1 MSDDGNETGTRLNTI
16 EAALRALGGQFTQL
30 MAQLTAQ
37 QAIPLNQNP
46 QQAPQQALAAPT
58 IPPSGHRRRLD
69 PSVLDK
75 LSADVDLVG
84 LESWRR
90 RWDDFARLGDL
101 SAETTEVQA
110 ALFRLTLDA
119 SMQQVVE
126 VALGILPSAAKSPT
140 EVLDSITVYIRA
152 KRNVALDR
160 VAFRECHQTTTE
172 SFDDFYMRLRRLAG
186 PAQLCGTCED
196 EQMATAIMTG
206 IRDAATKQKL
216 LSLVPFPAAQVAV
229 NLCRSEESARANVG
243 TLQGTA
249 DISAVH
255 HQQQPTNPH
264 MQQQGRS
271 GARQKGRCK
280 FCNRWAHRNEP
291 CPAAAQ
297 ACHWCGG
304 IGHYGPCCP
313 AKLAGKPSI
322 QTPPAAGNPQP
333 PSITR
338 HVLIGSI
345 QTSRRNVPNISVRLC
360 RGPGHPAVSIDGVVP
375 DPGAEVSVAGLTVLH
390 ALNLRE
396 NDLHQAT
403 YGLVMADRKAPLL
416 SIGQLDVS
424 ITYGEAVATATIVF
438 CPEIT
443 GMLLSMVDCKAL
455 DIIHQD
461 YPLPISRR
469 QIVSSVAGVSSST
482 LSPPPDVHSLLHGPF
497 PADPSEADKAA
508 YKEAILASFKD
519 VFDQSSLHSME
530 GPDMDILLRED
541 AEPFAINGF
550 RPVPFHD
557 RAEVKQMLDD
567 MVGKG
572 IIAPQTEP
580 TDWVSPLVVAR
591 KPHGRGLRLC
601 VDLTKVNRFVR
612 RPAHPVRTPR
622 DAVAEIDGAAR
633 FFSALDASDGYFQIA
648 LKPSCQHLT
657 TFATPWGRYRFLR
670 APQGL
675 NCSGDEYNRR
685 QDTAF
690 AGLRDL
696 VRVVDDLLTYHKTF
710 GDHVTG
716 LCAIL
721 SAARNARI
729 TFNPGKFFFAQDQLM
744 WAGFHIQPGGFAVD
758 PNKLNAIRDFPRP
771 KNITELRSFFGLVEQ
786 LSGFCTEVAAA
797 KTPLRPLLSSKNAYT

>member
-1 MSDDGNETGTRLNTI
+1 MGR
-16 EAALRALGGQFTQL
+16 LRAPWRLIRRDHGGPGC
-30 MAQLTAQ
+30 
-37 QAIPLNQNP
+37 PLPPNP
-46 QQAPQQALAAPT
+46 
-58 IPPSGHRRRLD
+58 RRLD
-69 PSVLDK
+69 
-75 LSADVDLVG
+75 A
-84 LESWRR
+84 
-90 RWDDFARLGDL
+90 
-101 SAETTEVQA
+101 
-110 ALFRLTLDA
+110 
-119 SMQQVVE
+119 VVE

-345 QTSRRNVPNISVRLC
+345 QTSRRNVPTISVRLC

-416 SIGQLDVS
+416 SIRQLDVS

-519 VFDQSSLHSME
+519 VFDQ
-530 GPDMDILLRED
+530 
-541 AEPFAINGF
+541 
-550 RPVPFHD
+550 
-557 RAEVKQMLDD
+557 
-567 MVGKG
+567 
-572 IIAPQTEP
+572 
-580 TDWVSPLVVAR
+580 
-591 KPHGRGLRLC
+591 
-601 VDLTKVNRFVR
+601 
-612 RPAHPVRTPR
+612 
-622 DAVAEIDGAAR
+622 
-633 FFSALDASDGYFQIA
+633 
-648 LKPSCQHLT
+648 
-657 TFATPWGRYRFLR
+657 
-670 APQGL
+670 
-675 NCSGDEYNRR
+675 
-685 QDTAF
+685 
-690 AGLRDL
+690 
-696 VRVVDDLLTYHKTF
+696 
-710 GDHVTG
+710 
-716 LCAIL
+716 
-721 SAARNARI
+721 
-729 TFNPGKFFFAQDQLM
+729 
-744 WAGFHIQPGGFAVD
+744 
-758 PNKLNAIRDFPRP
+758 
-771 KNITELRSFFGLVEQ
+771 
-786 LSGFCTEVAAA
+786 
-797 KTPLRPLLSSKNAYT
+797 